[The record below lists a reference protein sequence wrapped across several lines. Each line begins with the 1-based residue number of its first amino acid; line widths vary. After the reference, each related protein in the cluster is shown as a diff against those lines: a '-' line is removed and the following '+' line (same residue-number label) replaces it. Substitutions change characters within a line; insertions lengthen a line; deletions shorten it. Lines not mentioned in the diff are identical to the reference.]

1 MSIAFTLKKVISG
14 LIMPLSIGLIFAL
27 VGLYYLYKNSYK
39 KAKIFLTFSI
49 LWIVLISYSPISN
62 LLLTPLET
70 KYSKLENIP
79 KDVKHILLLGGDL
92 QNRGWEA
99 LRLYHKIPNSKI
111 ITSGYEGSKKIPE
124 AIRTAN
130 ILMELGIPA

>member
-39 KAKIFLTFSI
+39 KAKIFLTFSVV
-49 LWIVLISYSPISN
+49 WIALISYSPISN
-62 LLLTPLET
+62 QLLTPLET
-70 KYSKLENIP
+70 KYTKLENIP

-92 QNRGWEA
+92 ENRGWEA
-99 LRLYHKIPNSKI
+99 
-111 ITSGYEGSKKIPE
+111 
-124 AIRTAN
+124 
-130 ILMELGIPA
+130 